1 MSVIRVIALG
11 RQADEALLKGLVTG
25 PLGTQLMLHP
35 LVAAQLRERLQKAL
49 DEALAEGH
57 RATAVL
63 TSPQIRFHF
72 RRLMERHFP
81 GLPVLSYS
89 EIAPDF
95 QVEVVALIDL

>member
-1 MSVIRVIALG
+1 MKA
-11 RQADEALLKGLVTG
+11 LVTG
-25 PLGTQLMLHP
+25 PLGTQLVMHP
-35 LVAAQLRERLQKAL
+35 FITAQLRDRLQQAL
-49 DEALAEGH
+49 DDSLTQGH

-81 GLPVLSYS
+81 GLPVLSYA

-95 QVEVVALIDL
+95 QVEVVAVIDL